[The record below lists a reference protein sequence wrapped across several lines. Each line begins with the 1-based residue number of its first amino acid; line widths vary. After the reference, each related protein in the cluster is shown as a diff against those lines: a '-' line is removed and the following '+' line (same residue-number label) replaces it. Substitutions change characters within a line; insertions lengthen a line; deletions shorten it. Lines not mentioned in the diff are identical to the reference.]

1 MPTLIDLYNRAL
13 GWCRAAAMVSLD
25 EDTVS
30 GRACRRFHPT
40 SRDATLRAYPWNAAA
55 RRAVLPAL
63 VDPPVFEFSVAYPLP
78 DDCLAVRQLWDD
90 PAADFVVEGRILLT
104 NLSAPL
110 RLKYT
115 GRIEAEAMDPLLFNA
130 VAARLA
136 FDVAPGLTE
145 SASVTDKM
153 FERSMAA
160 IREARAVDAAE
171 GVPAEVPG
179 TYGWSE
185 ARL

>member
-1 MPTLIDLYNRAL
+1 MPALIDLFNRAL
-13 GWCRAAAMVSLD
+13 GWCRAQAMVTLE

-30 GRACRRFHPT
+30 GRACRRFYAT
-40 SRDATLRAYPWNAAA
+40 SRDATLRAYPWNSAAS
-55 RRAVLPAL
+55 RAVLAAL
-63 VDPPVFEFSVAYPLP
+63 VDAPEFEFDHQYRLP

-90 PAADFVVEGRILLT
+90 PQADYVVEGRSLLT

-115 GRIEAEAMDPLLFNA
+115 ARIEPDGMDPLLFNA

-136 FDVAPGLTE
+136 YDIAPGLTE
-145 SASVTDKM
+145 SSTVTDKSL
-153 FERSMAA
+153 ERFAA
-160 IREARAVDAAE
+160 AVREARAVDAAE

-179 TYGWSE
+179 AYGWMD